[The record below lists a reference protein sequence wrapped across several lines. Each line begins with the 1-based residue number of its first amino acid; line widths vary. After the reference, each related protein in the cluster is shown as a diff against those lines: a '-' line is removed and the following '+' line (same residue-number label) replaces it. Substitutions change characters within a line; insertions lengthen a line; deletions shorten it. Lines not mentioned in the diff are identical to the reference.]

1 MLKKYFVYSKFN
13 ILLKNINI
21 VDFNVYKTD

>member
-21 VDFNVYKTD
+21 VDFNVYKID